1 MTCSVGYEILD
12 VHQSLVG
19 NGFVVEDVCLR
30 VVARVAVEG
39 AVHSQRLAHVPLRI
53 GGSVLHL
60 LVRAHLLSRSH
71 GDHLGTI
78 HRLLQLADDLL
89 DLCVGSRA
97 VDDLPPS
104 NTVLRNYALTKN
116 ATLNS
121 LSSNGRTQTP
131 RIPCS
136 SCSVLSPIGRS
147 PGIAHTA
154 LERSLSVR
162 SNENEFHIPI

>member
-12 VHQSLVG
+12 VHQSLIG
-19 NGFVVEDVCLR
+19 NGFVVEDICLR

-39 AVHSQRLAHVPLRI
+39 TVHSQRLAHVPLGIR
-53 GGSVLHL
+53 GSVLHL

-71 GDHLGTI
+71 SDHLGTI

-97 VDDLPPS
+97 VDDLPSS
-104 NTVLRNYALTKN
+104 NAILRNYALTKN

-121 LSSNGRTQTP
+121 LSSNERAQTR

-136 SCSVLSPIGRS
+136 SCSVLSPTGRS

-154 LERSLSVR
+154 LEHSLSVR
-162 SNENEFHIPI
+162 SNGNELHIPI